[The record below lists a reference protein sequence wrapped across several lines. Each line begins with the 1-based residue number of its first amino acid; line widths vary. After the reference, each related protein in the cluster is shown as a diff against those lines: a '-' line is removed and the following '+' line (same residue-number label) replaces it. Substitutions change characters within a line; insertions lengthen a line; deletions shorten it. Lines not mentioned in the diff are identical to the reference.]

1 MSVVMLWDVR
11 DIDGSWFIM
20 EGYRG
25 GSEQL
30 SFYWFTGSS
39 QCLLQQVQIL
49 HDSSSIHNIFDNPS
63 CQSAIVCMYVYSESV
78 GQSLVFPLIA
88 AGTQWA
94 GILCLF
100 FWLVLVLVL
109 IVVHVPCIW
118 ITVVNYSVYVCD
130 SDRFEFL
137 SVSIR
142 VLKHTFLLCLE

>member
-1 MSVVMLWDVR
+1 MVPGSLWR
-11 DIDGSWFIM
+11 GIEEARNSWV
-20 EGYRG
+20 
-25 GSEQL
+25 
-30 SFYWFTGSS
+30 FTG
-39 QCLLQQVQIL
+39 LQVPPNVSFSRYKFFTTLPQFSTVLGQ
-49 HDSSSIHNIFDNPS
+49 HFFDNPS
-63 CQSAIVCMYVYSESV
+63 CPSATVCMYVYSESV

-88 AGTQWA
+88 AGTRWA
-94 GILCLF
+94 VILCLF

-142 VLKHTFLLCLE
+142 VLKHTFLLFLE

>member
-1 MSVVMLWDVR
+1 MR
-11 DIDGSWFIM
+11 DIAGSWFIM

-49 HDSSSIHNIFDNPS
+49 YDSSSNLNSSRTTFLTTLAVRVP
-63 CQSAIVCMYVYSESV
+63 QSVCMYTVNLLD
-78 GQSLVFPLIA
+78 SLVFPLIA
-88 AGTQWA
+88 AVTQWA

-100 FWLVLVLVL
+100 FWLVSVLVL
-109 IVVHVPCIW
+109 IVVPCIR
-118 ITVVNYSVYVCD
+118 ISYIYRLI
-130 SDRFEFL
+130 DRFEVV
-137 SVSIR
+137 SVNIR